1 MNFWERIMIKTDTF
15 IPDSDLKEPVHTDNE
30 EIRTFGFWIYL
41 MSDLILFSVLFATY
55 AILGSNYANGPT
67 PKELFSLPYV
77 FIETMFLLLSNT
89 TCSSV
94 LLAAQA
100 SKKTRVLSL
109 LVVTFILGAGFITM
123 EINEFHRMIMENYG
137 PERSGFLSSFFTLV
151 GTHGFHVAIGL
162 LWICVMIVLVTVKG
176 ITAPV
181 RSQLM
186 RLGMFWHFLDIVWVG
201 VFTLV
206 YLMGVL

>member
-1 MNFWERIMIKTDTF
+1 MIKTDTF
-15 IPDSDLKEPVHTDNE
+15 ILDTDHKEPVHADTE

-55 AILGSNYANGPT
+55 AILGSNYAGGPN

-77 FIETMFLLLSNT
+77 FIETMFLLLSNI
-89 TCSSV
+89 TCSSA
-94 LLAAQA
+94 LLAVQV
-100 SKKTRVLSL
+100 SKRTRALTL
-109 LVVTFILGAGFITM
+109 LVVTLLLGSGFITM
-123 EINEFHRMIMENYG
+123 EINEFYRMIIENNG

-162 LWICVMIVLVTVKG
+162 LWICVMIVQVTVKG
-176 ITAPV
+176 ITVPV
-181 RSQLM
+181 KSQLM
-186 RLGMFWHFLDIVWVG
+186 RMGMFWHFLDIVWVG

>member
-1 MNFWERIMIKTDTF
+1 MIKTGTF
-15 IPDSDLKEPVHTDNE
+15 TLDSDLKNKIHPDSE

-41 MSDLILFSVLFATY
+41 MSDLILFSILFATY
-55 AILGSNYANGPT
+55 AILGTNYAGGPA

-89 TCSSV
+89 SCSSA
-94 LLAAQA
+94 LLAVKA
-100 SKKTRVLSL
+100 SKKTRALWWLVITFL
-109 LVVTFILGAGFITM
+109 LGLGFIAM
-123 EINEFHRMIMENYG
+123 EINEFYHLIMENNG
-137 PERSGFLSSFFTLV
+137 PGRSGFLSSFFTLV

-162 LWICVMIVLVTVKG
+162 LWICVMIIQVKIKG

-186 RLGMFWHFLDIVWVG
+186 RLSLFWHFLDIVWVG

-206 YLMGVL
+206 YLAGVL

>member
-1 MNFWERIMIKTDTF
+1 MIKTDTF
-15 IPDSDLKEPVHTDNE
+15 FPNSDLKGPANTDGE
-30 EIRTFGFWIYL
+30 EVRTFGFWIYL

-55 AILGSNYANGPT
+55 AILGSNYAGGPT

-77 FIETMFLLLSNT
+77 FVETMLLLSSNT

-94 LLAAQA
+94 LLAADA
-100 SKKTRVLSL
+100 SKKTRVLL
-109 LVVTFILGAGFITM
+109 WLVVTFLLGSGFVTL
-123 EINEFHRMIMENYG
+123 EINEFYHMIMENFG
-137 PERSGFLSSFFTLV
+137 PGRSGFLSSFYTLV

-162 LWICVMIVLVTVKG
+162 LWICVMIVQVAVKG
-176 ITAPV
+176 ITVPV